1 MIVILQIPLNVMKN
15 QGKVISGKDMIAG
28 DGKIY

>member
-1 MIVILQIPLNVMKN
+1 MIVILQIHLNVMKN
-15 QGKVISGKDMIAG
+15 QGKVILGKDMIAG